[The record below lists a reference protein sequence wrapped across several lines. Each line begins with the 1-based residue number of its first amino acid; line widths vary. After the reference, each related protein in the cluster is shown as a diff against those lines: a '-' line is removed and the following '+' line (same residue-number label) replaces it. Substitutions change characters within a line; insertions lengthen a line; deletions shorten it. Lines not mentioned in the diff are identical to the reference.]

1 LKKSEELSI
10 EDADADIADTLREN
24 VSVGNNS
31 FNAEYDVIDE
41 DEAKLSK
48 KLNQNNL
55 NRKSII
61 NNENLL
67 KNNQI
72 TRKVPMCY
80 SMSDFGKA

>member
-24 VSVGNNS
+24 VSVGNIS

>member
-1 LKKSEELSI
+1 MKKSEELSI

-24 VSVGNNS
+24 VSVGNIS

>member
-1 LKKSEELSI
+1 MKKSEELSI
-10 EDADADIADTLREN
+10 EDADAYIDDTLREN
-24 VSVGNNS
+24 VSVGNIS